1 MNIELINIDK
11 QEVSLRLNNQNKN
24 DLFNL
29 LDEKEYSDIKIIF
42 KEIKEDLKGGIKENE
57 NIRRNTKRRTFI

>member
-11 QEVSLRLNNQNKN
+11 QEVSLRLNNRNKN

-29 LDEKEYSDIKIIF
+29 LDEKNYSDIKIIF
-42 KEIKEDLKGGIKENE
+42 KEIKEDLKGEIN
-57 NIRRNTKRRTFI
+57 

>member
-1 MNIELINIDK
+1 MDIELINIDK

>member
-1 MNIELINIDK
+1 MDIELINIDK
-11 QEVSLRLNNQNKN
+11 QEVSLRLYNQNKN